1 MGISDFLCVLYLLS
15 QHLCLLKF
23 LLLTYVLIF
32 HQVLYLLEVSAVL
45 LGGRL
50 SVSPDVLEVVL
61 VPEGLF
67 LFIDDL

>member
-50 SVSPDVLEVVL
+50 SVGPDVLEVVL

-67 LFIDDL
+67 LFVDDL